1 MNKAIGKMLGSRN
14 IKIHPLFLPVVG
26 FITIMAGFQG
36 SSSTKRIRIHDIY
49 HTLDMTRMS

>member
-14 IKIHPLFLPVVG
+14 IKIHPLFLSVVG
-26 FITIMAGFQG
+26 FITFMAGLQC
-36 SSSTKRIRIHDIY
+36 SSSTRRIMHDIY